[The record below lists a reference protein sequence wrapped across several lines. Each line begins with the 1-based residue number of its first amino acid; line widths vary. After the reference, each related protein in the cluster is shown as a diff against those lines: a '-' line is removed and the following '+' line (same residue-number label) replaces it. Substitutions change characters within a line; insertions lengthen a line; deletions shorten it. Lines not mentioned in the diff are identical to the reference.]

1 MRVSESSVSGT
12 LPADLVELGRV
23 TGAYG
28 VKGWIKIEPYAAQ
41 SQVLSQVRQ
50 WWLRRGDDSASGAT
64 PVTVVSARIHGA
76 TIVAQLAEI
85 ADREHAMTL
94 RGNRVWVAR
103 SMFPAAQADE
113 YYWVD
118 LIGCL
123 LYGRADDETV
133 LLGRVDNV
141 ADNGAHAVLHVT
153 RLADEAGLPV
163 LLDAKGREQEILVPF
178 VSAHVKAVDL
188 TARRIDTDWPADF

>member
-28 VKGWIKIEPYAAQ
+28 VKGWVKIVPYAAQ

-50 WWLRRGDDSASGAT
+50 WWLRRGDDSAAGAM

-103 SMFPAAQADE
+103 SMFPAAQDDE

-123 LYGRADDETV
+123 LYGRDDDEAV
-133 LLGRVDNV
+133 LLGRVDSV
-141 ADNGAHAVLHVT
+141 ADNGAHAVLHVV
-153 RLADEAGLPV
+153 RLVDEAGLPV